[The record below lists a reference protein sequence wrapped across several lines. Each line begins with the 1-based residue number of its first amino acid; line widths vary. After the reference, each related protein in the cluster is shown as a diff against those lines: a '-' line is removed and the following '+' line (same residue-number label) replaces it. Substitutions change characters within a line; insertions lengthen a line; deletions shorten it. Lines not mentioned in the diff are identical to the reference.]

1 MSRRAPRGSYVN
13 RNTLIFSSPTT
24 NKKKGKKKKLNFFF
38 LENLQMLVHG
48 SSRMKKIRLH
58 TKYEHS
64 SSKESHFM
72 TKFLSV
78 PKPKNCQNFN
88 LS

>member
-1 MSRRAPRGSYVN
+1 MSRRALRGSYVN
-13 RNTLIFSSPTT
+13 RNTLFLGHQQRIE
-24 NKKKGKKKKLNFFF
+24 KKERKKSRIFF

-72 TKFLSV
+72 TKF
-78 PKPKNCQNFN
+78 
-88 LS
+88 

>member
-1 MSRRAPRGSYVN
+1 MEFKVRLATPEIHCFLVHQQR
-13 RNTLIFSSPTT
+13 L
-24 NKKKGKKKKLNFFF
+24 KKKSNFF
-38 LENLQMLVHG
+38 LENLQILVHG

-78 PKPKNCQNFN
+78 PKPQNCQNFN
-88 LS
+88 PS